1 MIRKR
6 IDLVLVDQGLAETR
20 QKAKAMIMAGNV
32 LVNDQ
37 LIDKPGVR
45 ITPDFDRIRL
55 KNPVLPYVSRGGIK
69 LKAALDTFA
78 IKPRGWTCLDVGAST
93 GGFTD
98 CLLQEGAAHV
108 FAVDVGYGQLAWKLR
123 QNSCVTVMERTNV
136 RHMPPEALPRKV
148 DLITIDVSFISLTIV
163 IPAVTSLFKTRW
175 RLVALVK
182 PQFEVG
188 KGNVGKGGVVRNAK
202 IVKAPSAKVIQ
213 FAQTKGLKKADT
225 PIESPILGPKGNHEY
240 LICLKECPFN
250 NTTEVYRRSVQH
262 NLQINRILERIGH
275 NTASFGN
282 GHQFLHLGLIVI
294 LGRYFH

>member
-37 LIDKPGVR
+37 LVDKPGVR
-45 ITPDFDRIRL
+45 VMPDFDRIRL

-69 LKAALDTFA
+69 LKAALDAFT
-78 IKPRGWTCLDVGAST
+78 IKPTGWTCLDVGAST

-136 RHMPPEALPRKV
+136 RHMPPEALPQKV
-148 DLITIDVSFISLTIV
+148 ELITIDVSFISLTIV
-163 IPAVTSLFKTRW
+163 IPAVLPFLKPGGN
-175 RLVALVK
+175 LVALVK

-202 IVKAPSAKVIQ
+202 KRQSTVSKVVQ
-213 FAQTKGLKKADT
+213 FAQTEGLKKAGT

-240 LICLKECPFN
+240 LIHL
-250 NTTEVYRRSVQH
+250 RSTQ
-262 NLQINRILERIGH
+262 
-275 NTASFGN
+275 
-282 GHQFLHLGLIVI
+282 
-294 LGRYFH
+294 